1 MNIPLR
7 LTRAYDSLN
16 KYFSVLYVL
25 LFLLH
30 VSICRVCNYFCVL
43 VDCMISIVVKISRV
57 YLYTDSVLYC
67 CMFFKI
73 SRVYL
78 YTDSVLY
85 CCMYK
90 SRCTFINGIL
100 LVFYVHEFGI
110 VI

>member
-67 CMFFKI
+67 CM
-73 SRVYL
+73 
-78 YTDSVLY
+78 
-85 CCMYK
+85 YK